1 MRPYDPQARDDESC
15 SGNEGGKMA
24 SAAPGQAGAG
34 PAAPPQ
40 LIRVL
45 VVDDSVVARD
55 LMVYILNSDPAI
67 QVVGV
72 AQDGE
77 EAVELAGRLLPDV
90 ITMDIHMPRLDG
102 YDATRRI
109 MERCP
114 TRIVMVTAS
123 ALPYEVAETFHA
135 LEAGAL
141 TVVARPLGPG
151 HREFATAAR
160 ELLRTVK
167 LMSEVSVV
175 RRWNRKKKDQAGA
188 PPVGEVVAGAG
199 PVRLVAIGASTGGP
213 LVLLAILSQLPKRFN
228 APIVIVQ
235 HISTGFADGFAEWL
249 SHAAGFP
256 VQVARNGERLLDGHA
271 YLAPDDLQMQVAAG
285 SVVRLVADP
294 AENGLRPSVSY
305 LFRSV
310 AAVYGGKA
318 VGVLL
323 TGMGRDG
330 AKELKQMQQAGAVTI
345 AQDKESSVVFGMP
358 GEAVRLDAARY
369 VLAPD
374 AIAAMLQRLVNGA

>member
-1 MRPYDPQARDDESC
+1 
-15 SGNEGGKMA
+15 MA
-24 SAAPGQAGAG
+24 NTNREQGDNDTPSPT
-34 PAAPPQ
+34 Q

-55 LMVYILNSDPAI
+55 LMVYVLNSDPHI

-77 EAVELAGRLLPDV
+77 EAVELATRLRPDV
-90 ITMDIHMPRLDG
+90 ITMDIHMPRMDG

-123 ALPYEVAETFHA
+123 ALPFEVAETFHA

-141 TVVARPLGPG
+141 TVVGRPLGPG
-151 HREFATAAR
+151 HQEFERAAR
-160 ELLRTVK
+160 ELIRTVK

-175 RRWNRKKKDQAGA
+175 RRWAKKKEPPAA
-188 PPVGEVVAGAG
+188 PPAPATELPVSTG

-213 LVLLAILSQLPKRFN
+213 LVLLSILSQLGKNFG

-235 HISTGFADGFAEWL
+235 HISAGFTEGFAEWL
-249 SHAAGFP
+249 TQAAGFS
-256 VQVARNGERLLDGHA
+256 VRVARQGERLQDGHA
-271 YLAPDDLQMQVAAG
+271 YLAPDDMQMEVSAAG
-285 SVVRLVADP
+285 VIKLTSSP
-294 AENGLRPSVSY
+294 PENGLRPSVSY

-310 AAVYGGKA
+310 ASHYGGKA

-330 AKELKQMQQAGAVTI
+330 AKELKEMKLAGAVTI
-345 AQDKESSVVFGMP
+345 AQDKESAVVFGMP
-358 GEAVRLDAARY
+358 GEAVKLDAARY
-369 VLAPD
+369 VMAPD
-374 AIAAMLQRLVNGA
+374 AIAATLQRLANGPSCITPNIRT